1 MRRRKRE
8 GEEKK
13 QATDF
18 KEALCCTSGIVQGA
32 AQRKNEAECP
42 GYLGP
47 SGRPTAILTQPK
59 RSWRLHH
66 HVEAAVDWSSVYC
79 LRAYYY
85 MSLRFVYVTSLVLV
99 LLISNTFV
107 MSSISMPYLACLCG
121 NDV

>member
-85 MSLRFVYVTSLVLV
+85 VFTIRLCYVLGFNVTYIKYICNEQYQYAIFGLFVW
-99 LLISNTFV
+99 
-107 MSSISMPYLACLCG
+107 
-121 NDV
+121 